1 MCTADTSAMTT
12 FKKIKMRNL
21 ELKRTSMECA
31 RFLLLAAGI
40 PFACDAGATGA
51 SHTELLPTGRFSLPA
66 ATAAA
71 TPTMGWNPWNAFRT
85 EVTEA
90 KILGVADKLVSSGLA
105 QRGYRYVN
113 IDDGWWLKRRADGR
127 IEVRT
132 SMFPSAAMPDGST
145 SLRPF
150 VDRLHAAGL
159 KAGLYTDI
167 GRNACSQI
175 WDTKSPNLPVGTQ
188 AEREIGSHDFQAQ
201 DMRLMFGE
209 WNFDLVK
216 VDACGLADYA
226 PGKPAVASGRYRAFG
241 PYIVRGK
248 PAQSDSAR
256 VEQLYA
262 GLKHAIDAVRPTG
275 DYVLSICSWG
285 EARVADWAKQYGNSW
300 RTSPDIHAT
309 WKSMLHNFDSAA
321 SRPLYAGPGRWNDP
335 DMLQVGNGEFDAQH
349 LVQARAHMSLW
360 AIINAPLIIG
370 TDLTKSPQAIF
381 DIVGNPFVIAI
392 NQDVAGHQGVTVQR
406 DGDAQVLV
414 KSLATRGMKAVALVN
429 RGAAPLAISVA
440 VARLGFAAQAG
451 VTLRDVWSGKF
462 RKLSG
467 TTLTAQLEPFE
478 TVLLMAQGTPAL
490 EDGVYLDQMPGR
502 INVAAGG
509 SLPAGRDWVPAQ
521 ASAAPSGAPLA
532 AGGKRYD
539 NGLGVLV
546 NSRLEVRLDG
556 EFKRF
561 HARPAILDESGATAL
576 PVHYRVYG
584 DGKLRGEART
594 AATGTLDV
602 DVTGVRTLE
611 LVAES
616 PGAAF
621 AVAWLDAK
629 VTR

>member
-1 MCTADTSAMTT
+1 M
-12 FKKIKMRNL
+12 
-21 ELKRTSMECA
+21 
-31 RFLLLAAGI
+31 
-40 PFACDAGATGA
+40 
-51 SHTELLPTGRFSLPA
+51 
-66 ATAAA
+66 
-71 TPTMGWNPWNAFRT
+71 MGWNPWNAFRT
-85 EVTEA
+85 DVTEA
-90 KILGVADKLVSSGLA
+90 KILSVADKLVSSGLA
-105 QRGYRYVN
+105 QRGFRYVN

-132 SMFPSAAMPDGST
+132 SMFPSAALADGST

-175 WDTKSPNLPVGTQ
+175 WDAKSPNLPIGTQ

-201 DMRLMFGE
+201 DMALMFGE

-216 VDACGLADYA
+216 VDACGLADYVS
-226 PGKPAVASGRYRAFG
+226 GKPAVVSGQYRAFG
-241 PYIVRGK
+241 PYIVRGQ
-248 PAQSDSAR
+248 PARSDSGK
-256 VEQLYA
+256 VEQLYM

-360 AIINAPLIIG
+360 AIINAPLILG
-370 TDLTKSPQAIF
+370 TDLTKSPQAIL
-381 DIVGNPFVIAI
+381 DIVGNPSVIAI
-392 NQDVAGHQGVTVQR
+392 NQDAAGNQGVTVQR
-406 DGDAQVLV
+406 DGDTQVLV
-414 KSLATRGMKAVALVN
+414 KSLATRGAKAIALVN

-440 VARLGFAAQAG
+440 VARLGLSAAAG
-451 VTLRDVWSGKF
+451 VTLRDAWSGDS

-467 TTLTAQLEPFE
+467 NTLTAELKPFE
-478 TVLLMAQGTPAL
+478 TVLLVAQGTPVL
-490 EDGVYLDQMPGR
+490 KGGMYLDEMPAR
-502 INVAAGG
+502 INVAASGT
-509 SLPAGRDWVPAQ
+509 LPAERDWVPAR
-521 ASAAPSGAPLA
+521 ANAAPSGAPLA

-539 NGLGVLV
+539 NGIGVLV

-561 HARPAILDESGATAL
+561 RATPGALDGAGGTAT
-576 PVHYRVYG
+576 PVRYRVYG
-584 DGKLRGEART
+584 DGKLRGEASTTAT
-594 AATGTLDV
+594 AALNV

-611 LVAES
+611 LVAEA
-616 PGAAF
+616 PGSAF

-629 VTR
+629 VTQ